1 MSKIVPARVDQED
14 LMRFLDGEVTPEER
28 AVVERFLETSSELRR
43 EVAIFRSM
51 KEELQDLSLAA
62 RGGESV
68 WKPIR
73 SRITVPTG
81 WVLAG
86 AGLVVWAGYGI
97 WAFVRSPSAILMKLA
112 TGGIAIGIL
121 VLLAHVI
128 WERYRESRTDPYR
141 DVHR

>member
-1 MSKIVPARVDQED
+1 MSKNVPARVEHED
-14 LMRFLDGEVTPEER
+14 LMRFLDGEVTPDER
-28 AVVERFLETSSELRR
+28 AVVEQYLETSSELRR

-62 RGGESV
+62 HGGDSV
-68 WKPIR
+68 WHRIR

-81 WVLAG
+81 WVLMGSGVLAWVAYG
-86 AGLVVWAGYGI
+86 TWA
-97 WAFVRSPSAILMKLA
+97 WVRSPSAFLMKLA

-128 WERYRESRTDPYR
+128 WDRYREYGTDPYR
-141 DVHR
+141 NVHR

>member
-51 KEELQDLSLAA
+51 KNELRDLSFAA
-62 RGGESV
+62 PGGDSV
-68 WKPIR
+68 WDRIR
-73 SRITVPTG
+73 TRITVPTG
-81 WVLAG
+81 WILTG
-86 AGLVVWAGYGI
+86 AGVVAWVTYGI
-97 WAFVRSPSAILMKLA
+97 WSLVRSPSAIVVKLA

-128 WERYRESRTDPYR
+128 WERCREYGTDPYR
-141 DVHR
+141 NVHR

>member
-1 MSKIVPARVDQED
+1 MSKIVPARVEHED

-28 AVVERFLETSSELRR
+28 AVVERYLETSSEVRR

-51 KEELQDLSLAA
+51 KEELRDLSFSPH
-62 RGGESV
+62 GGDSV
-68 WKPIR
+68 WNRIR

-81 WVLAG
+81 WVLTVS
-86 AGLVVWAGYGI
+86 GLVVWAGYGT
-97 WAFVRSPSAILMKLA
+97 WAFVRSPSGIVMKLA

-128 WERYRESRTDPYR
+128 WERVREYGTDPYR
-141 DVHR
+141 HVHR